1 MIAVVTDSTADLP
14 PERAQQLGIHIAPL
28 TVRIDDVSYD
38 DGNEL
43 PPAAFYQKL
52 RAARSIPTTSQPSI
66 GRFKELYESL
76 EADEIISIHISG
88 GLSGTL
94 NSARAAADL
103 LPGKR
108 IRVIDSR
115 AVSLALGYLAQMA
128 AEAAGTGASQDAVCE
143 LLAASIAK
151 TGFYAVLETLQHAQR
166 SGRISF
172 AQALLGSMLQIKP
185 IITLRD
191 GTVQQAD
198 RPRTMRKA
206 LDRMVALTAR
216 DAPFTY
222 LAVPHADNEALAR
235 ELAERLAPVSPGNI
249 DVVATGAVVGTHCG
263 PGAAATCYIRK

>member
-1 MIAVVTDSTADLP
+1 VIAVVTDSTADLP

-28 TVRIDDVSYD
+28 TVRIDDVWYD

-43 PPAAFYQKL
+43 APAAFYQKL

-115 AVSLALGYLAQMA
+115 AACRLASRPAVTA
-128 AEAAGTGASQDAVCE
+128 AFAAPAS
-143 LLAASIAK
+143 
-151 TGFYAVLETLQHAQR
+151 T
-166 SGRISF
+166 
-172 AQALLGSMLQIKP
+172 QATLGSSTQ
-185 IITLRD
+185 
-191 GTVQQAD
+191 G
-198 RPRTMRKA
+198 
-206 LDRMVALTAR
+206 
-216 DAPFTY
+216 
-222 LAVPHADNEALAR
+222 
-235 ELAERLAPVSPGNI
+235 
-249 DVVATGAVVGTHCG
+249 
-263 PGAAATCYIRK
+263 